1 MNEGV
6 LAYHVL
12 RVALEKFAKTP
23 TELNEAQLSQTRQQ
37 AEQTFDLESRVL
49 ATPEAQ
55 MVVVDIKQLDQ
66 AVETVRGRYEN
77 EQAFFTDLHRN
88 HLNYK
93 ALRSALFRELKFD
106 AVMRLI
112 SAQIPDIT
120 PQEIETFYEQHQE
133 KFSRPER
140 RRARQILITVNEQYS
155 ENQYDNA
162 KNRLIKIE
170 AELKQ
175 NPNLLFEKYARKYSE
190 CPSALQG
197 GLLGDVPRQ
206 HLYPALDV
214 VLFELQRGEMSSIVE
229 SELGFH
235 LLLCEEIFPSV
246 DLTLNQVSRKIH
258 QHLQHHARQTYQRAW
273 LKQRAN

>member
-12 RVALEKFAKTP
+12 RVALEKFTKP
-23 TELNEAQLSQTRQQ
+23 PRDLDEAQLSQIRQQ

-66 AVETVRGRYEN
+66 AVETVRARYSNEN
-77 EQAFFTDLHRN
+77 DFFADLHAN
-88 HLNYK
+88 HLNYET
-93 ALRSALFRELKFD
+93 LRSALFRELKFD

-112 SAQIPDIT
+112 SSQIPDIT
-120 PQEIETFYEQHQE
+120 TQEIESFYHQHKE

-140 RRARQILITVNEQYS
+140 RRARQILITTNEQYP

-162 KNRLIKIE
+162 KNRLINI
-170 AELKQ
+170 ANELKQ
-175 NPNLLFEKYARKYSE
+175 HSHLFEEYARKYSE

-197 GLLGDVPRQ
+197 GLLGDIPRH

-214 VLFELQRGEMSSIVE
+214 ALFELQRGEISSIVE
-229 SELGFH
+229 SSLGFH
-235 LLLCEEIFPSV
+235 LLFCEEIFPAEI
-246 DLTLNQVSRKIH
+246 LTLEQVSRKIY
-258 QHLQHHARQTYQRAW
+258 QHLQNHARQTYQRAW